1 MAKSNFLQNSF
12 VSGELSEIIKGRTD
26 LDQYYKGLETAEN
39 VVTIPQGGVKRRPGF
54 KFAANPTPVVERYTA
69 PNPTTPNGGTP
80 ANVNDDDPA
89 TYSVTTTAVGT
100 TDDYVVV
107 EYDIYGNQEI
117 EYIDLINIS
126 LTSGTSTEFVIES
139 RIEGGSWETS
149 ATVPKLTSYEQT
161 FRLNVDKNARGW
173 RLIRKGTTDLGT
185 AQVSLAE
192 MNLYRET
199 AGFNSAM
206 KLHKFEI
213 SLADSFLLLFTPDN
227 LRIYRVTESAT
238 TFMQDLNHGLGYNF
252 PTRVASNE
260 NVLLM
265 FNENE
270 APRRL
275 VYNLNG
281 NGQFWYDTPVFL
293 NVPKF
298 DFNDALSPIPVS
310 AVQVIHFDSN
320 SKAGDRYQIDIEG
333 VVSKN
338 ITFAGDSGTIEQS
351 STAENLRR
359 NLQEMPIFGDTG
371 ISVVRTGNHLYT
383 ITISGESADSFE
395 LFSAFKT
402 SGTDHPITFTQSA
415 VGSPRKEDVWSAT
428 RGYPKN
434 GVFAGGRLWFGGTR
448 DKPQSLFGSRS
459 GSFLDF
465 KTEESEDDEGIFVTL
480 NGAKSDIIDI
490 SGGRGLQVFTEG
502 AEFNVTGNTPA
513 TIDVVQQSQHGSFS
527 VDCPTTSLDGATLF
541 VDANGRS
548 LRQYVYNFNEDA
560 FRSADVSVLASQLIS
575 KPVDMD
581 VVTSTTSEDANYVFI
596 INQDGTA
603 VVLNMLREQDI
614 NGFTRFNQIRPD
626 QSQDLFKQCVSVNNV
641 LFVITEHSPSV
652 RTINQMTFDHLMDSS
667 VKFNAPHGT
676 TLSGLDHLAGDTVQ
690 IVAGYSVLSERTVN
704 GSGEITLSAAEAA
717 LNDTIEVGL
726 NFSVTVQSMPLNTA
740 GPRGNQNVLNQKRID
755 FINLRV
761 INSAGIY
768 IDGNPVAVRPFG
780 DAGNSPLNSSLVPST
795 GIIEENNGG
804 NGWSRQ
810 VAPKITLPDPT
821 PFHLQAID
829 YEVSSS

>member
-1 MAKSNFLQNSF
+1 MARSNFLQNSF

-54 KFAANPTPVVERYTA
+54 KFTANPTPVVERYAA

-107 EYDIYGNQEI
+107 QYDIYGNQEI
-117 EYIDLINIS
+117 EYVDVINIK
-126 LTSGTSTEFVIES
+126 LTSGTSDEFVIES
-139 RIEGGSWETS
+139 QVEGGSWETS
-149 ATVPKLTSYEQT
+149 ATVPELTTYEQT
-161 FRLNVDKNARGW
+161 FRLHVDKNARYW
-173 RLIRKGTTDLGT
+173 RIIRKGTTDLGA

-199 AGFNSAM
+199 SAFNSLM
-206 KLHKFEI
+206 KLHKFEV

-227 LRIYRVTESAT
+227 LRIYRVTDSAVT
-238 TFMQDLNHGLGYNF
+238 VMQDMTHDLGTNY
-252 PTRVASNE
+252 PSRVASNE
-260 NVLLM
+260 NVLLL

-281 NGQFWYDTPVFL
+281 NEQFSLDTPTFL

-298 DFNDALSPIPVS
+298 DFNDALSPTPVS
-310 AVQVIHFDSN
+310 AVQVLTFQS
-320 SKAGDRYQIDIEG
+320 AAEEGDRYQVDIGG
-333 VVSKN
+333 VLSKS
-338 ITFAGDSGTIEQS
+338 ITYAGDATVQEQL

-359 NLQEMPIFGDTG
+359 NLQEMPIFPDTG
-371 ISVVRTGNHLYT
+371 ISVVRTHNHQYT
-383 ITISGESADSFE
+383 ITIADEAADTFE

-402 SGTDHPITFTQSA
+402 SGTENRISFTITA
-415 VGSPRKEDVWSAT
+415 AGSPRKEDVWSAT
-428 RGYPKN
+428 RGYPKS
-434 GVFAGGRLWFGGTR
+434 GVFSGGRLWLGGTR
-448 DKPQSLFGSRS
+448 DKPQSLFGSRA

-465 KTEESEDDEGIFVTL
+465 KTEESEDDEGIFITL

-502 AEFNVTGNTPA
+502 AEFTVTGNTPS
-513 TIDVVQQSQHGSFS
+513 TIDVIQQTQHGSFS

-541 VDANGRS
+541 VDSNGRS

-560 FRSADVSVLASQLIS
+560 HRSVDLSVLASKIID

-581 VVTSTTSEDANYVFI
+581 VVTSTTSEDANYVFL

-614 NGFTRFNQIRPD
+614 NGYTRFNQVRPD
-626 QSQDLFKQCVSVNNV
+626 LSQDLFKQCVSVNNV
-641 LFVITEHSPSV
+641 LFVLTEHSPSV

-676 TLSGLDHLAGDTVQ
+676 TLSGLDHLANDTVQ
-690 IVAGYSVLSERTVN
+690 IVAGNSVLPERTVN
-704 GSGEITLSAAEAA
+704 SSGEITLTSAEAA

-726 NFSVTVQSMPLNTA
+726 NFTVTVQSMPLNTS
-740 GPRGNQNVLNQKRID
+740 GPRGNQTVMHQKRVD
-755 FINLRV
+755 RMNLRV
-761 INSAGIY
+761 INSAGIN
-768 IDGNPVAVRPFG
+768 IDGNPVAVRSFG
-780 DAGNSPLNSSLVPST
+780 DAGDSPLNSSLVPST
-795 GIIEENNGG
+795 GIIEDNNGG

-810 VAPKITLPDPT
+810 VAPTITVPDPT

>member
-80 ANVNDDDPA
+80 ANVNDDDPT

-107 EYDIYGNQEI
+107 QYDIYGNQEI
-117 EYIDLINIS
+117 EYIDLINIK

-139 RIEGGSWETS
+139 QVEGGAWETS
-149 ATVPKLTSYEQT
+149 ATVPTLTSYEQT
-161 FRLNVDKNARGW
+161 FRLNVDKNARNW

-199 AGFNSAM
+199 GGFNSAM

-281 NGQFWYDTPVFL
+281 NGQFWYDTPTFL
-293 NVPKF
+293 NIPKF
-298 DFNDALSPIPVS
+298 DFNDALSPTPIS
-310 AVQVIHFDSN
+310 AVQVMTFQSAAE
-320 SKAGDRYQIDIEG
+320 AGDRYQVDIEG

-338 ITFAGDSGTIEQS
+338 ITYAGDATVQEQLA
-351 STAENLRR
+351 TAENLRR
-359 NLQEMPIFGDTG
+359 NLQEMPIFGETG
-371 ISVVRTGNHLYT
+371 ISVVRTHNHTYQ
-383 ITISGESADSFE
+383 ITIAGESADTFN

-402 SGTDHPITFTQSA
+402 SGTENKITFTISA
-415 VGSPRKEDVWSAT
+415 AGSPRKEDVWSAT

-527 VDCPTTSLDGATLF
+527 VNCPTTSLDGATLF

-548 LRQYVYNFNEDA
+548 LRQYVFNFNEDA
-560 FRSADVSVLASQLIS
+560 FRSADVSVLASQLIN

-690 IVAGYSVLSERTVN
+690 IVAGYSVLPERTVN
-704 GSGEITLSAAEAA
+704 SSGEITLSAGEAA
-717 LNDTIEVGL
+717 LTDTIEVGL
-726 NFSVTVQSMPLNTA
+726 NFPVTVQSMPLNTA
-740 GPRGNQNVLNQKRID
+740 GPRGNQNVLNQKRVD
-755 FINLRV
+755 SMNLRV

-768 IDGNPVAVRPFG
+768 IDGNPVAVRSFG

-795 GIIEENNGG
+795 GIIEDNNGG